1 MLSRTIDAIKRFLV
15 EQHLKAVLVGHALH
29 EAHEQH
35 VMVDSQIGLLEDR
48 GTLKLVGGHLVVAGL
63 NGDAQLQGLYL
74 QVFHESHHTLR
85 DGTEIVVVH
94 LLVLGAL
101 VAHQRATGKDEVGT
115 GGIQIL
121 VDEEILLLPTQV
133 AGNLLN
139 IRIEVMA
146 HIRSG
151 HVHSVEGT
159 EQRSLVV
166 EGLTR
171 VGNEDGGDTKRV
183 VDDKHRRRR
192 VPSRVAASLKSGADT
207 T

>member
-1 MLSRTIDAIKRFLV
+1 MSVAGIHDRGLQQAVVTIYTHQGLHGEHHKAQVVLGGLACSMEQDACIGRERPVVVLTRTIDAIKRFLV

-63 NGDAQLQGLYL
+63 YGDAQLQGLYL

-101 VAHQRATGKDEVGT
+101 VAHQRATSKDEVGT

-121 VDEEILLLPTQV
+121 VDEEILLLPT
-133 AGNLLN
+133 NHTD
-139 IRIEVMA
+139 RK
-146 HIRSG
+146 
-151 HVHSVEGT
+151 SV
-159 EQRSLVV
+159 V
-166 EGLTR
+166 
-171 VGNEDGGDTKRV
+171 
-183 VDDKHRRRR
+183 
-192 VPSRVAASLKSGADT
+192 
-207 T
+207 